1 MVTNLRDKVQFFPDV
16 VAGLVL
22 VLPGTGNG
30 NVGSALSPLSTSAVS
45 AAIMTQHGAE
55 NRDRIE
61 KIQLEF
67 LISLSLC
74 MHTLRITLLLSGSQR

>member
-16 VAGLVL
+16 VAGLVV

-45 AAIMTQHGAE
+45 V
-55 NRDRIE
+55 DRVDGDHHDPAWSRE
-61 KIQLEF
+61 
-67 LISLSLC
+67 
-74 MHTLRITLLLSGSQR
+74 

>member
-67 LISLSLC
+67 LLISLSLC
-74 MHTLRITLLLSGSQR
+74 MHTLCITAFR

>member
-22 VLPGTGNG
+22 GPVMVMLE
-30 NVGSALSPLSTSAVS
+30 VHCFLSPPLPCLQLRWLVI
-45 AAIMTQHGAE
+45 IMTQHGAE

-67 LISLSLC
+67 LLI
-74 MHTLRITLLLSGSQR
+74 

>member
-16 VAGLVL
+16 VAGLVV

-45 AAIMTQHGAE
+45 AAQVDGDHDPAWSRE
-55 NRDRIE
+55 
-61 KIQLEF
+61 
-67 LISLSLC
+67 
-74 MHTLRITLLLSGSQR
+74 

>member
-16 VAGLVL
+16 AAGLVV

-45 AAIMTQHGAE
+45 TAQVAGDHDPAWSRE
-55 NRDRIE
+55 
-61 KIQLEF
+61 
-67 LISLSLC
+67 
-74 MHTLRITLLLSGSQR
+74 

>member
-16 VAGLVL
+16 VAGLVV

-45 AAIMTQHGAE
+45 VVCSSMAGDHHDPAWSRE
-55 NRDRIE
+55 
-61 KIQLEF
+61 
-67 LISLSLC
+67 
-74 MHTLRITLLLSGSQR
+74 

>member
-1 MVTNLRDKVQFFPDV
+1 MVTNLRDKVQFFPGA
-16 VAGLVL
+16 VAGLVLVL

-30 NVGSALSPLSTSAVS
+30 NVGSALSSLSTSAVS

-67 LISLSLC
+67 LLISLSLC
-74 MHTLRITLLLSGSQR
+74 MHTLCITAFR